1 MTDASEY
8 LVAEDDLKG
17 GGGGD
22 KAKPRGKYTGQIS
35 RAKSK
40 PDKNGKLCLQFGIAI
55 SHGKYKKQLLFE
67 NFLSLNPNAP
77 KFALSRRNSF
87 YKAIDLKTG
96 QLPYGVSDERP
107 ASDLDG
113 TYVDITVE
121 HEYELVPGEEYS
133 LTTSTWSK
141 SRWVEE
147 GWEDGLD
154 EEGNLVR
161 SPGGTVYDAPIKP
174 RESLTFYAM
183 SDEFAGVGDPDFQAE
198 QSAPKTESKRPA
210 ATRPPAQR
218 PAAKKPAAKPAA
230 KPAPEPEPE
239 AADDDWGV

>member
-8 LVAEDDLKG
+8 LVSEDDLKG

-40 PDKNGKLCLQFGIAI
+40 DDKNGKICLQFGISI
-55 SHGKYKKQLLFE
+55 THGKHKKQLLFE
-67 NFLSLNPNAP
+67 NYLTLDPKAN
-77 KFALSRRNSF
+77 KFALGRRNSF

-96 QLPYGVSDERP
+96 QLPYGVSDQRP

-113 TYVDITVE
+113 TYVDVTVE
-121 HEYELVPGEEYS
+121 HEYEQVPGEEHS
-133 LTTSTWSK
+133 LVTSNWSK

-147 GWEDGLD
+147 GWENGLD
-154 EEGNLVR
+154 EDGNLVR
-161 SPGGTVYDAPIKP
+161 SPGGTEYDAPIKP

-198 QSAPKTESKRPA
+198 QASSSKPKTERPA
-210 ATRPPAQR
+210 SKRPPAQR
-218 PAAKKPAAKPAA
+218 PKAAA